1 MVGTPEAT
9 AEQVVG
15 PPPTMMMHVD
25 GLTPTSELEPSR
37 LVAGFQIFSVSES
50 PLLY

>member
-1 MVGTPEAT
+1 MVGVPEAT
-9 AEQVVG
+9 VVQVVG
-15 PPPTMMMHVD
+15 PLPTIMMQVD
-25 GLTPTSELEPSR
+25 GLIPTNELEPSR